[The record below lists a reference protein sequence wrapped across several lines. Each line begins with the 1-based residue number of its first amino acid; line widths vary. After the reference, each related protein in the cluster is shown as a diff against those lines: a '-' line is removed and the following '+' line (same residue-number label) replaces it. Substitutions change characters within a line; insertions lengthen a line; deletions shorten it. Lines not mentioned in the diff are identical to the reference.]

1 MFLDSNIFINA
12 AISSGPHGQASR
24 SLLKKVAVGEQHAA
38 TSPLAMDEMLYI
50 VIPKKGLPFAIK
62 YLNNIVGNPN
72 LQMLPVDEAVLHH
85 LPGYLEAKLEP
96 RDAMHAATM
105 KASHIET
112 ICSFDHGF
120 DGKVGIKRMEPK

>member
-24 SLLKKVAVGEQHAA
+24 MLLKKVASGEQHAA

-50 VIPKKGLPFAIK
+50 IIPKKGLAFAIK
-62 YLNNIVGNPN
+62 YLNNIAANPN
-72 LQMLPVDEAVLHH
+72 LQMLAVDEAVLHN
-85 LPGYLEAKLEP
+85 LPSYLEAKLEP

-105 KASHIET
+105 KANRIET

-120 DGKVGIKRMEPK
+120 DNKPGIKRQEP